1 MACQM
6 GPLSRF
12 SSPTNETGVRQTFTI
27 SYSHSQIAVLDP
39 KMQDPFNR
47 WEPVHVAQGF
57 AWRPTCVCFAG
68 LFGGGD
74 TRVEFQLA
82 DRLSVGTDSAR
93 AIRVPFTVT
102 SSGQVEIGFVTNQ
115 VVTVPPG
122 EYDLL
127 FEVGGMNEDDQWCR
141 ITFAPASSQPAA
153 ILRKDP
159 ALHPPAQLTMTA
171 QAA

>member
-1 MACQM
+1 M
-6 GPLSRF
+6 
-12 SSPTNETGVRQTFTI
+12 RQTFTI
-27 SYSHSQIAVLDP
+27 SYSHSQVAVLDP
-39 KMQDPFNR
+39 AMKDPFNR

-74 TRVEFQLA
+74 IRVEFRVA
-82 DRLSVGTDSAR
+82 ERLIVGTDATR

-102 SSGQVEIGFVTNQ
+102 QSGQVEIGFVTNQ

-127 FEVGGMNEDDQWCR
+127 FEAGGVSETDQWCR
-141 ITFAPASSQPAA
+141 LTFAPASGLPAA
-153 ILRKDP
+153 IVRRDS
-159 ALHPPAQLTMTA
+159 ALHPPDQLAMMA
-171 QAA
+171 RPV